1 MILVVGA
8 TGRLGGMIAHRL
20 LADGRPVRVLVRPQS
35 AYRSLVQAGAEP
47 VIGDLKDPT
56 SLGSACDGIEAIVTT
71 ANAAGRGGD
80 DTFQTVDDEGNENLI
95 NAAAQAGVERFVFT
109 SILGSDPNSPAPL
122 MRAKGVTEERLQ
134 ASGMA
139 YTITQADAHMELLI
153 PMVIDVPLSRGEPV
167 RVVGDGRRK
176 HSFVAQQDVAAY
188 TVAALDHP
196 AARNKSITIG
206 GPEPLSW
213 WDIASAFEQV
223 LGRPVPIETIPIG
236 QRLPGLPD
244 FVTDL
249 VTVLEMYD
257 SPIDMRETASMYGVE
272 PTPLISWI
280 RQRSIGAPAS

>member
-8 TGRLGGMIAHRL
+8 TGRLGGRIAHRL

-35 AYRSLVQAGAEP
+35 DYRSLVQAGAEP
-47 VIGDLKDPT
+47 VIGDLKDPS
-56 SLGSACDGIEAIVTT
+56 SLRSACDGIEAIVTT

-80 DTFQTVDDEGNENLI
+80 DTFQTVDDEGNGNLI
-95 NAAAQAGVERFVFT
+95 NAAVKAGVDRFVFT
-109 SILGSDPNSPAPL
+109 SVLGSDSNSPMPL
-122 MRAKGVTEERLQ
+122 IRAKGVTEERLR
-134 ASGMA
+134 ASGITF
-139 YTITQADAHMELLI
+139 TITQADVHMDMLI
-153 PMVIDVPLSRGEPV
+153 PVVIDMPLSRGEPV

-196 AARNKSITIG
+196 AARNQAITIG

-213 WDIASAFEQV
+213 WDIVSAFEHV
-223 LGRPVPIETIPIG
+223 LGRPVPMETVPVG

-244 FVTDL
+244 FATDL

-280 RQRSIGAPAS
+280 RQRSIAAPAS